1 MSDELEISF
10 LGAASTVTGSRHLL
24 RFGSRRYLIDCGLFQ
39 GPLALEDL
47 NRKPFPVPVEKI
59 NAVFLTHAHIDHT
72 GYLPRLVKDGYRG
85 PVYASEA
92 TCVLSEI
99 LLRDSAHLQ
108 EQDAEYANRKGYSR
122 HKPALPLYTA
132 KDAEE
137 AIKLLRPA
145 PSDRALKQDGFTIA
159 WRPTG
164 HLLGAGCLDIELSS
178 GMKILF
184 SGDLGRYNSAIMKA
198 PWQAS
203 RADILVVESTY
214 GDRLHKDES
223 VEKILA
229 EVLEHVVRNQAV
241 LLIPAFAVGRTQQVL
256 YHIRRLQ
263 DEGKA
268 PAVPIYIDSPMAVS
282 ATDIYCRFGN
292 EHNLSVNLLMDE
304 HACPLHCEQTNF
316 VREVAASKALNSK
329 DGPMIIISASGM
341 CNGGRILHHLK
352 RRLPEA
358 KNIVLF
364 VGYQAAGTRGRA
376 LLDGARELTIHG
388 EKVPV
393 RAKVVSVDALSTHPD
408 KKELMRWLSAIAT
421 PPRQTFIIH
430 GERAVSEGL
439 REEII
444 RTLRWTNIV
453 VPKLGESY
461 SLNPMHE
468 KQ

>member
-1 MSDELEISF
+1 MSDDLEISF

-24 RFGSRRYLIDCGLFQ
+24 KVGSRRYLIDCGLFQ
-39 GPLALEDL
+39 GPPALEDL
-47 NRKPFPVPVEKI
+47 NRKQFPIPVESI

-99 LLRDSAHLQ
+99 MLRDSAHLQ

-122 HKPALPLYTA
+122 HKPAVPLYTA

-137 AIKLLRPA
+137 AIELFRPV
-145 PSDRALKQDGFTIA
+145 PSDHSLEQDGFTIA

-198 PWQAS
+198 PWQPS
-203 RADILVVESTY
+203 RANVLVVESTY
-214 GDRLHKDES
+214 GNRLHKDES
-223 VEKILA
+223 VEKTLA
-229 EVLEHVVRNQAV
+229 EVLEHVVRNRGV

-263 DEGKA
+263 DEKKA
-268 PAVPIYIDSPMAVS
+268 PEIPIYIDSPMAAS

-304 HACPLHCEQTNF
+304 HACPLRCEQTNF
-316 VREVAASKALNSK
+316 VRKAAASKALNFRE
-329 DGPMIIISASGM
+329 GPMIIISASGM
-341 CNGGRILHHLK
+341 CNGGRIVHHLK
-352 RRLPEA
+352 RRLPDA
-358 KNIVLF
+358 KNVVLF
-364 VGYQAAGTRGRA
+364 VGYQAEGTRGRA
-376 LLDGARELTIHG
+376 LLDGAKELTIHG
-388 EKVPV
+388 ENVPV
-393 RAKVVSVDALSTHPD
+393 RARVVSVDALSTHPD
-408 KKELMRWLSAIAT
+408 KTELMRWLSTITT
-421 PPRQTFIIH
+421 PPRKTFIVH
-430 GERAVSEGL
+430 GEPAMSEGL
-439 REEII
+439 RGEIA
-444 RTLRWTNIV
+444 RTLGWTNIV
-453 VPKLGESY
+453 VPKLGDTHSIN
-461 SLNPMHE
+461 SDT
-468 KQ
+468 